1 MGLARR
7 AGRLGNEGT
16 MNGRIEGN
24 LSDPAEATPF
34 VETVEGFSESLF
46 EILWRR
52 RWTVLVAVIVAMAA
66 GLIYLHAP
74 RPCTPARRGCT
85 SSRPDRRCGKRTP
98 PAS

>member
-7 AGRLGNEGT
+7 TGRLGNEGT

-24 LSDPAEATPF
+24 LPDPAEATPF
-34 VETVEGFSESLF
+34 VETVEGFSGSLF

-66 GLIYLHAP
+66 GLVYLQRA
-74 RPCTPARRGCT
+74 TPLYT
-85 SSRPDRRCGKRTP
+85 STSPGTTR
-98 PAS
+98 